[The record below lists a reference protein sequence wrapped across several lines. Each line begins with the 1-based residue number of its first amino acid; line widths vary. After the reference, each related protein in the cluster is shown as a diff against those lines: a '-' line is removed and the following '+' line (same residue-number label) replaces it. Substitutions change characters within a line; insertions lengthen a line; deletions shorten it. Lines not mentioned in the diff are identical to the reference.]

1 MGFSIGNHPAI
12 GVPPFLEPPHVPLKH
27 PETTK
32 VLCPASRD
40 GLVPGLRATAKM
52 QHSKPDSPKQPARQR
67 TWTWHPGRDS
77 NILGRCFS
85 RAPVTWFSATSELFL
100 LRVFIGA
107 SICLTCLDRLGVI
120 QTWRVPPWIRFLR
133 GSPSRHTNPG
143 HKSNILF
150 SKTPSG
156 PFNKTICQLNLYH
169 VGALHPPVNSL
180 IFRLYMGLCWFT
192 GGWIST
198 ICTFVCSA
206 PAGASMAPGKAT
218 LQSWKSKSSL
228 APRRLESRSWKNY
241 IGDESKV
248 KTQATRMHCGAIVH
262 LVCCLWPTRCTR
274 LGEKKHKEWEGER
287 LKYVTIQLLGCPIL
301 THSHFFTH
309 VNPSLSS
316 LFHAMLMAF
325 HRAKLSS
332 LIRVQC
338 SSLLARPVFL
348 LLWPSQGGITTLLG
362 TVRH

>member
-1 MGFSIGNHPAI
+1 MFPWNILKPLRCCARLPEMGWCRVSEQQQRCNTQNQTRQSSLHGRGHGHGTLVGTQTFWEDVFLGRQSLGFLPPLNYFCWECLSELQYAWPALTGWESFKHDVCLLGSVFFGGHLVVTQI
-12 GVPPFLEPPHVPLKH
+12 LGTNPRYSLAKH
-27 PETTK
+27 PLDPSTK
-32 VLCPASRD
+32 P
-40 GLVPGLRATAKM
+40 
-52 QHSKPDSPKQPARQR
+52 
-67 TWTWHPGRDS
+67 
-77 NILGRCFS
+77 
-85 RAPVTWFSATSELFL
+85 SANST
-100 LRVFIGA
+100 
-107 SICLTCLDRLGVI
+107 
-120 QTWRVPPWIRFLR
+120 
-133 GSPSRHTNPG
+133 
-143 HKSNILF
+143 
-150 SKTPSG
+150 
-156 PFNKTICQLNLYH
+156 LYH
-169 VGALHPPVNSL
+169 VGVRFTSSKFAYFQALYGVYADLPEGEFPQSARLFVPPQLVPQWRRARPRCKAGSQSL
-180 IFRLYMGLCWFT
+180 PWRPEDWN
-192 GGWIST
+192 
-198 ICTFVCSA
+198 
-206 PAGASMAPGKAT
+206 PEAG
-218 LQSWKSKSSL
+218 
-228 APRRLESRSWKNY
+228 KNY

-325 HRAKLSS
+325 HCAKLSS